1 MRLRLSSLKE
11 GSQTIEFALGKD
23 DLSITDIPF
32 LQPVAVKL
40 NIYKGQYQITVK
52 GNLQTALELECDR
65 CLESYKFD
73 VKTNFQAI
81 ISPVKSI
88 SSEIDENVIPITS
101 KTDEVDLTPFAR
113 DALILEIPMKK
124 ICSESCK
131 GICAGCGTNLNK
143 NTCRCSSVHIDD
155 RLAPLKDL
163 LTNSMEE

>member
-65 CLESYKFD
+65 CLEAYKFD
-73 VKTNFQAI
+73 VKTNFQVDYKPGKI
-81 ISPVKSI
+81 NLVGNWWKRH
-88 SSEIDENVIPITS
+88 
-101 KTDEVDLTPFAR
+101 TDY
-113 DALILEIPMKK
+113 
-124 ICSESCK
+124 
-131 GICAGCGTNLNK
+131 
-143 NTCRCSSVHIDD
+143 
-155 RLAPLKDL
+155 
-163 LTNSMEE
+163 